1 MGKHAGRKAVVI
13 GGTHGMGRA
22 VADALIEGGA
32 DVLLTGHNPRTVEA
46 AQRALDGRAHVVPS
60 DIADLGE
67 VKALAVLVAQRMG
80 RIDFAFINAGYARLD
95 PFAEVN
101 EEVYDRTFDINTKGA
116 FFTAQHLAPLI
127 RDGGALVFT
136 TSIAN
141 GSGTPGMSVYSGA
154 KAAVRAFAKVMAAEL
169 LPRGI
174 RVNAVSPGFI
184 DTPTMGVAEATAA
197 DLEAFRRIGDAV
209 TPMKRHGTV
218 EEVARAVLFLAFDA
232 TFTTGVELTVDGG
245 LAQQIT
251 SPAP

>member
-46 AQRALDGRAHVVPS
+46 AQRALGGQAHVVPS

-67 VKALAVLVAQRMG
+67 IKALAALVGQKMG

-95 PFAEVN
+95 PFAAVS
-101 EEVYDRTFDINTKGA
+101 EEIYDRTFDVNTKGA
-116 FFTAQHLAPLI
+116 FFTAQNLAPLI